1 MIDKVLN
8 KIAHIISTFTIPP
21 IFCFILFAILGTNI
35 EIINKHVYY
44 SIIFSFGLLLHIIW
58 VVILYQLKIIDDW
71 QIEKKEQRKLL
82 FVGAIVIYLLG
93 LLFLKYFKMPDV
105 IVISWLSYIISTIL
119 IYFINLYW
127 KISIHLVGSSGAI
140 FILYYLLNLPIY
152 YMLIPAII
160 GWARLYLKKHTPAQ
174 VLGGY
179 VFGLV
184 IPLVIFKLF
193 HI

>member
-1 MIDKVLN
+1 MIDKVFN
-8 KIAHIISTFTIPP
+8 KVAHIISTVTIPP
-21 IFCFILFAILGTNI
+21 IFCFILFSILGANI
-35 EIINKHVYY
+35 QSINKFVFY
-44 SIIFSFGLLLHIIW
+44 SIIFFFGLLLHIIW
-58 VVILYQLKIIDDW
+58 VVILYKLKVIDDW
-71 QIEKKEQRKLL
+71 QIEKKEQRKSL
-82 FVGAIVIYLLG
+82 FIGAIVIYLTG
-93 LLFLKYFKMPDV
+93 LLLLIFFKMPVV
-105 IVISWLSYIISTIL
+105 IIISWLSYIISTIL

-152 YMLIPAII
+152 YMLIPIII

-179 VFGLV
+179 ILGIIV
-184 IPLVIFKLF
+184 PLIIFKIF